1 MMKKLFT
8 LILAT
13 VLAIPSFAQLENSG
27 RHTRFNHNNTERYY
41 GLRLGLNIAS
51 LSSDM
56 ADMDM
61 NSRAGFALGGVYGI
75 QLANSMPIWLE
86 PGIYYSEKG
95 GKMRDVNGDRVT
107 CRLSY
112 IEVPVVVKY
121 ASTLPTTST

>member
-13 VLAIPSFAQLENSG
+13 MLVSPVFAQLDNVG
-27 RHTRFNHNNTERYY
+27 TRTRFNHNNTERYY
-41 GLRLGLNIAS
+41 GIRLGLNVAS

-61 NSRAGFALGGVYGI
+61 NSRTGLAFGGVYGI

-86 PGIYYSEKG
+86 PGLYYSEKG
-95 GKMRDVNGDRVT
+95 GKF
-107 CRLSY
+107 L
-112 IEVPVVVKY
+112 
-121 ASTLPTTST
+121 